1 MWNPSTKTGTLLV
14 LSSLLALGSVGC
26 ASDMAE
32 TTPSP
37 SASLA
42 SVPKSQP
49 TPPKLGSVST
59 ATSPTVT
66 PSAPSDT
73 YDRAIDAATGAITIS
88 KSAVSRDDWK
98 LVANHWQ
105 QAINLLKQVP
115 ASSSQHSVAVKKLPQ
130 YQRFLAEAKEKATPA
145 VKKNAVGD
153 INPQFFSI
161 PIKGRNNG
169 TPIVEVTFNG
179 TRKFDMLFDTGA
191 TVTLITR
198 AIAESLRLQPQG
210 LTKVTVADGADVV
223 VYKTTLKTLEADGR
237 TKRNMSV
244 VVAPAAMAV
253 GLLGQDFYEGYDIAI
268 KEDVIELRRR

>member
-1 MWNPSTKTGTLLV
+1 MSEAP
-14 LSSLLALGSVGC
+14 A
-26 ASDMAE
+26 
-32 TTPSP
+32 SP

-42 SVPKSQP
+42 PVLKNPPAHPESAP
-49 TPPKLGSVST
+49 TPT
-59 ATSPTVT
+59 AVSPTAT
-66 PSAPSDT
+66 PSAPSDA

-105 QAINLLKQVP
+105 QAITLLKQVP
-115 ASSSQHSVAVKKLPQ
+115 ASSSQHAVAVKKLPQ
-130 YQRFLAEAKEKATPA
+130 YQRFMAEANEKATPA

-161 PIKGRNNG
+161 PIKGRSNG

-210 LTKVTVADGADVV
+210 LTKVTVADGANVV

-244 VVAPAAMAV
+244 VVAPAAMTV

-268 KEDVIELRRR
+268 KEDVIELHRR